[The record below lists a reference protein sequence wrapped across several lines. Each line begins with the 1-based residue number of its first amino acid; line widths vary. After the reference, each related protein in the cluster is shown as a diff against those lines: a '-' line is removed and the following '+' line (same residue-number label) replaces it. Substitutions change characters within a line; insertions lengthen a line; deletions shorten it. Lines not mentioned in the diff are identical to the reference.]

1 MNEDAEWYKKE
12 VGEDPDPDMFSA
24 KKRHFG
30 NTCSNY
36 NSCECLGIGQTKLF
50 CQLNYGL
57 GLLPD
62 ENYYFST
69 GCSLLV

>member
-36 NSCECLGIGQTKLF
+36 NSCECLGIG
-50 CQLNYGL
+50 
-57 GLLPD
+57 
-62 ENYYFST
+62 
-69 GCSLLV
+69 